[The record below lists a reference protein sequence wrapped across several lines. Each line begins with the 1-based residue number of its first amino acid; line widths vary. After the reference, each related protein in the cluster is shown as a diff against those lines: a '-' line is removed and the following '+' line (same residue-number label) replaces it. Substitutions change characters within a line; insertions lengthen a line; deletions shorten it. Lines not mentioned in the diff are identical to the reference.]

1 MATKINTHRE
11 MTVWRNAM
19 DAAMRIFEVTKS
31 FPVEEKYSMVD
42 QMRRSSRS
50 VAANLAEAW
59 RKRRYE
65 AAFAAKLNDAEAEA
79 TEAQTWIELALRCG
93 YVDQKTATELD
104 EAYEHIIGQIVTMIL
119 QPGKWTLGD
128 RAGGKR

>member
-1 MATKINTHRE
+1 MKIRTHKDL
-11 MTVWRNAM
+11 TVWRNAM
-19 DAAMRIFEVTKS
+19 DAAMRIFDATKV

-65 AAFAAKLNDAEAEA
+65 AAFIAKLNDAEAEA
-79 TEAQTWIELALRCG
+79 TETQTWIELARRCG
-93 YVDQKTATELD
+93 HLN
-104 EAYEHIIGQIVTMIL
+104 
-119 QPGKWTLGD
+119 
-128 RAGGKR
+128 AGAALNLMRLTSTSSGRSSP

>member
-1 MATKINTHRE
+1 MAKISTHKE
-11 MTVWRNAM
+11 LTVWQNAM
-19 DAAMRIFEVTKS
+19 DAAMRIFEVSRS

-65 AAFAAKLNDAEAEA
+65 AAFVAKLNDAETEA
-79 TEAQTWIELALRCG
+79 TEVQTWIELSLRCG
-93 YVDQKTATELD
+93 YIDQKTATELD
-104 EAYEHIIGQIVTMIL
+104 GTYEHIIGQLVTMIR
-119 QPGKWTLGD
+119 QPAKWTLDQGP
-128 RAGGKR
+128 GGER